1 MGPKEPE
8 FRAWYMNGAQDP
20 NRRSLVTRPKPAT
33 HPRGTRPQGSRLPIP
48 ATSPRPILPLP
59 AISAHGPPVAAVV
72 VAVVA
77 AVVGG
82 SVGGGVVVGGAVV
95 GGSVGGGAVVGGSV
109 GGGAVVGGSVVG
121 GSVGGVVVGGSVV
134 GGAVVGGGVVG
145 GAIVGGGFV
154 PGGGVVPGGAGTPGT
169 LIGSEGEVVSAEVM
183 GLMDSIRPPTPAT
196 TGKPPVGAGG
206 CEAPDDPGGVEPLPL
221 PSDLVCGVEVCGDSL
236 SDAPAMAPPKLVQPG
251 VHGLWSLTLKTS
263 SRPMRAT
270 TVAAQARARRRRDG
284 RQLIR

>member
-48 ATSPRPILPLP
+48 ATSPRPILRLP

-109 GGGAVVGGSVVG
+109 GGG
-121 GSVGGVVVGGSVV
+121 VVVGGSVV

-145 GAIVGGGFV
+145 GAVVGGGF
-154 PGGGVVPGGAGTPGT
+154 VPGGAGTPGT

-206 CEAPDDPGGVEPLPL
+206 CEEAPDDPGGVEPLPL

>member
-1 MGPKEPE
+1 
-8 FRAWYMNGAQDP
+8 
-20 NRRSLVTRPKPAT
+20 
-33 HPRGTRPQGSRLPIP
+33 
-48 ATSPRPILPLP
+48 
-59 AISAHGPPVAAVV
+59 VAAVV

-109 GGGAVVGGSVVG
+109 GGGAVVGGSVGGGAVVG
-121 GSVGGVVVGGSVV
+121 GSVGGGVVVGGSVV

-145 GAIVGGGFV
+145 GAVMGGGFV

-270 TVAAQARARRRRDG
+270 TVAAQARTRRRRDG